1 MGSSVEDL
9 RRDLGAA
16 RAALEAGNAG
26 FRRLRARL
34 VALNGSGASKFVWPS
49 FLAPDSSHYYFHEFL
64 VFAELELEAPSLY
77 LCAD

>member
-1 MGSSVEDL
+1 VEDL
-9 RRDLGAA
+9 RRNLGAA
-16 RAALEAGNAG
+16 RAALEAANAG
-26 FRRLRARL
+26 VWRLQARL
-34 VALNGSGASKFVWPS
+34 VALNDSGASKFVRPS